1 VQSDIGLIPI
11 PPLPEHI
18 GVVVRD
24 IDKAIEFLSSTYAI
38 GRSQIIGDYTP
49 RNEELLA
56 GRVFKVKLATVEMGS
71 IKLELL
77 QPLNEESIL
86 AQFLKSNGEGLHHIA
101 FSVSNFDK
109 VMSKLRA
116 QGVEMLVGGRVGGLR
131 WAYMNTGAK
140 PGGIITEFLEFT
152 VGGD

>member
-1 VQSDIGLIPI
+1 MQLDTDLISLPSQ
-11 PPLPEHI
+11 PEHI

-24 IDKAIEFLSSTYAI
+24 IDKTLKYLSSTYTI
-38 GRSQIIGDYTP
+38 DRSQIVGVFTP
-49 RNEELLA
+49 SNEELLA
-56 GRVFKVKLATVEMGS
+56 GKDFCVKVATVEMGG

-86 AQFLKSNGEGLHHIA
+86 AEFLRTKGEGLHHIA
-101 FSVSNFDK
+101 FSVSNFDE
-109 VMSKLRA
+109 VTSKLRV
-116 QGVEMLVGGRVGGLR
+116 QGIEILVGGRVEGLR
-131 WAYMNTGAK
+131 WAYMNTSAK